1 MKPESRFIKGVHD
14 LLSPDV
20 YREKMFNPMRGGT
33 PDCVYQGFKFV
44 PDLWIEYKWV
54 KKFSKIIKAALSPL
68 QLAWLMRA
76 WDRGRQ
82 PWVVVGCPTGCTLL
96 VDPPQWMNGVAR
108 DKYPVLTKQQLAR
121 RIEDRCG
128 LEDSRGSPRA
138 ASTSTP

>member
-1 MKPESRFIKGVHD
+1 MKPESRFIQGVHD

-33 PDCVYQGFKFV
+33 PDVYYVGYRD
-44 PDLWIEYKWV
+44 DLWVEYKWV

-76 WDRGRQ
+76 WDRGRS
-82 PWVVVGCPTGCTLL
+82 PLVIVGCPTGCTVL

-108 DKYPVLTKQQLAR
+108 DKYPVLSKQQLAR

-128 LEDSRGSPRA
+128 LEGSRDSQPV
-138 ASTSTP
+138 ASTSTA